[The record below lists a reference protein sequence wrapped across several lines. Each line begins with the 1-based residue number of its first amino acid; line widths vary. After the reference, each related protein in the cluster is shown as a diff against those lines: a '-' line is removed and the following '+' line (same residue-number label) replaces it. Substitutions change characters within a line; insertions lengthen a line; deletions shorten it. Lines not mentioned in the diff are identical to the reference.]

1 MPVKYLSFIGIYR
14 FVLLP
19 VIWFFVSTGVY
30 AEDWIYTV
38 VEGDNLWNLS
48 EQHLDKVTRFE
59 QLRKLN
65 NIENPK
71 HLQPG
76 TRIRVPLAWI
86 RSNPVAAKIVSITG
100 TAEIQRARSA
110 STEPAKVGSLM
121 QLGDQLMTTDN
132 SSVAIEFAD
141 KSILSLHEKSIVHF
155 DHLSAHGVTG
165 MVDSRLNLL
174 KGRMDTKVT
183 PAVGPGSRFEIETP
197 SAISAVRGT
206 IYRALVMEEG
216 DVSNIEV
223 LRGKVA
229 VSGANKQL
237 LVNKGF
243 GTQVVSG
250 KPPIPPRELLPAP
263 VFEPV
268 PNTITEIN
276 WRLSWSKIAGAS
288 RYRVEVAASDD
299 FETLLWQELTQ
310 HNRIAFPDLSDGNYA
325 VRVRAIDTLGLEGM
339 DQQVLMRLNAHPQP
353 PIALKP
359 VEAQVLRGQSPVLQW
374 TAAEE
379 ASAYRLEIAADKN
392 FSQSLLDRT
401 VTETQFD
408 TTSLSALGNYY
419 WRLSSIANDGEVGP
433 VGPARSYQI
442 KAIPEKVDASL
453 SAEEDGL
460 LMATW
465 NVSSTG
471 QHYQV
476 QIANDKA
483 FSDII
488 IDKTVKEPQF
498 AFEPFK
504 DTPRYLRVKSI
515 EQDGYEGPWGATQT
529 IEPLPKEP
537 FNFWPLGLWTI
548 FTIIL
553 I

>member
-1 MPVKYLSFIGIYR
+1 MKYLSFIDIYR
-14 FVLLP
+14 FLFLP
-19 VIWFFVSTGVY
+19 VIWFFISTGVY
-30 AEDWIYTV
+30 AQDWIYTV

-76 TRIRVPLAWI
+76 TKIRVPLAWI
-86 RSNPVAAKIVSITG
+86 RSNPVAAKIVSLTG
-100 TAEIQRARSA
+100 SVEIQRAKS
-110 STEPAKVGSLM
+110 STTEPAKVGSLM
-121 QLGDQLMTTDN
+121 HLGDQLITAND

-165 MVDSRLNLL
+165 MVDSRLHLL
-174 KGRMDTKVT
+174 KGRIDTKVT

-206 IYRALVMEEG
+206 IYRALVMEDG
-216 DVSNIEV
+216 DISNIEV

-243 GTQVVSG
+243 GTQVVTG

-263 VFEPV
+263 SFEPV
-268 PNTITEIN
+268 PDTITEIN
-276 WRLSWSKIAGAS
+276 WRLAWSKIAGAD
-288 RYRVEVAASDD
+288 RYRVEVASSDD
-299 FETLLWQELTQ
+299 FKTLLWQELTP
-310 HNRIAFPDLSDGNYA
+310 HNRIAFPDLSDGEYA
-325 VRVRAIDTLGLEGM
+325 VRVRAIDSLGLEGM
-339 DQQVLMRLNAHPQP
+339 NQQVSIRLNAHPQP

-359 VEAQVLRGQSPVLQW
+359 VEQQVIRGQSPVLQW

-379 ASAYRLEIAADKN
+379 ASAYRLEIASDKN
-392 FSQSLLDRT
+392 FSQSLLDKT

-408 TTSLSALGNYY
+408 TTPMSAMGHYY
-419 WRLSSIANDGEVGP
+419 WRLSSIADDGEVGP
-433 VGPARSYQI
+433 VGPIRSYQI
-442 KAIPEKVDASL
+442 KPIPEKVEALL

-465 NVSSTG
+465 NAGSIE
-471 QHYQV
+471 QHYRV

-483 FSDII
+483 FTDII
-488 IDKTVKEPQF
+488 IDKTVEEPQF

-504 DTPRYLRVKSI
+504 DAPRYLRVQSI
-515 EQDGYEGPWGATQT
+515 EPDGYEGPWGSTQT
-529 IEPLPKEP
+529 IEPQAKEP
-537 FNFWPLGLWTI
+537 FNYWPLGLWTI

>member
-1 MPVKYLSFIGIYR
+1 MKQSCLSVYR
-14 FVLLP
+14 FICLAIIWLLC
-19 VIWFFVSTGVY
+19 SSSAY
-30 AEDWIYTV
+30 AQDWIYTV
-38 VEGDNLWNLS
+38 VDGDNLWNLS

-86 RSNPVAAKIVSITG
+86 RSNPVAAKIISITG
-100 TAEIQRARSA
+100 SAEIQRARS
-110 STEPAKVGSLM
+110 STTEPAKVGSLM
-121 QLGDQLMTTDN
+121 QLGDQLSTADD

-141 KSILSLHEKSIVHF
+141 KSVLSLHENSLVHF

-206 IYRALVMEEG
+206 VYRALVMDNG
-216 DVSNIEV
+216 DKSNIEV
-223 LRGKVA
+223 LHGKVA

-237 LVNKGF
+237 LVNKGY
-243 GTQVVSG
+243 GTQVATG
-250 KPPIPPRELLPAP
+250 QPPLPPKALLPAP
-263 VFEPV
+263 IFEPI
-268 PNTITEIN
+268 PDTITEIN
-276 WRLSWSKIAGAS
+276 WRLAWSEVAGAKA
-288 RYRVEVAASDD
+288 YRVEVATEND
-299 FETLLWQELTQ
+299 FDTLVWEGITEY
-310 HNRIAFPDLSDGNYA
+310 NRAAFPDLLDGHYA
-325 VRVRAIDTLGLEGM
+325 VRVRAIDSLGLEGIN
-339 DQQVLMRLNAHPQP
+339 QQAMIQLNAQPQP

-359 VEAQVLRGQSPVLQW
+359 VDQQVFREQSPSLQW
-374 TAAEE
+374 TAADN
-379 ASAYRLEIAADKN
+379 AKAYRLEIAADDK
-392 FSQSLLDRT
+392 FTQPLLDKT
-401 VTETQFD
+401 LSDSEFD
-408 TTSLSALGNYY
+408 TASLSALGYYY
-419 WRLSSIANDGEVGP
+419 WRLSSIASDGEVGP

-442 KAIPEKVDASL
+442 KPIPEKVEAAV
-453 SAEEDGL
+453 SAEESGQL
-460 LMATW
+460 VASW
-465 NVSSTG
+465 NVGMG
-471 QHYQV
+471 QPNYRV

-483 FSDII
+483 FNDII
-488 IDKTVKEPQF
+488 IDETIDKAEY

-504 DTPRYLRVKSI
+504 GDERYLRVKSI
-515 EQDGYEGPWGATQT
+515 EQDGYEGPWGSTQT
-529 IEPLPKEP
+529 IQPLPEEP
-537 FNFWPLGLWTI
+537 VNYWPLGMWTI

>member
-1 MPVKYLSFIGIYR
+1 MKQSCLSVYR
-14 FVLLP
+14 FICLAIIWLLC
-19 VIWFFVSTGVY
+19 SSSAY
-30 AEDWIYTV
+30 AQEWIYTV

-59 QLRKLN
+59 QLHKLN

-86 RSNPVAAKIVSITG
+86 RSNPVAAKIISITG
-100 TAEIQRARSA
+100 RAEIQRARS
-110 STEPAKVGSLM
+110 STTEPAKVGSLM
-121 QLGDQLMTTDN
+121 QLGDQLSTEDD

-141 KSILSLHEKSIVHF
+141 KSVLSLHENSLVHF

-206 IYRALVMEEG
+206 VYRALVMDNG
-216 DVSNIEV
+216 DKSNIEV
-223 LRGKVA
+223 LHGKVA

-237 LVNKGF
+237 LVNKGY
-243 GTQVVSG
+243 GTQVAAG
-250 KPPIPPRELLPAP
+250 QPPLPPKALLPAP
-263 VFEPV
+263 IFEPI
-268 PNTITEIN
+268 PDTITEIN
-276 WRLSWSKIAGAS
+276 WRLAWSEVAGAKA
-288 RYRVEVAASDD
+288 YRVEVATEND
-299 FETLLWQELTQ
+299 FDTLVWEGITEY
-310 HNRIAFPDLSDGNYA
+310 NRAAFPDLLDGHYA
-325 VRVRAIDTLGLEGM
+325 VRVRAIDSLGLEGIN
-339 DQQVLMRLNAHPQP
+339 QQAMIQLNAQPQP

-359 VEAQVLRGQSPVLQW
+359 VDHQVFREQPPSLQW
-374 TAAEE
+374 TAADN
-379 ASAYRLEIAADKN
+379 AKAYRLEIAADDK
-392 FSQSLLDRT
+392 FTQPLLDKT
-401 VTETQFD
+401 LTDSEFD
-408 TTSLSALGNYY
+408 AASLSALGHYY
-419 WRLSSIANDGEVGP
+419 WRLSSIASDGEVGP

-442 KAIPEKVDASL
+442 KPIPEKVEAAV
-453 SAEEDGL
+453 SAEESGQL
-460 LMATW
+460 VASW
-465 NVSSTG
+465 NVGMG
-471 QHYQV
+471 QPNYRV

-483 FSDII
+483 FNDII
-488 IDKTVKEPQF
+488 IDETIDKAEY

-504 DTPRYLRVKSI
+504 GDERYLRVKSI
-515 EQDGYEGPWGATQT
+515 EQDGYEGPWGSTQT
-529 IEPLPKEP
+529 IQPLPEEP
-537 FNFWPLGLWTI
+537 VNYWPLGLWTI

>member
-1 MPVKYLSFIGIYR
+1 MKQSCLSVYR
-14 FVLLP
+14 FICLAIIWLLC
-19 VIWFFVSTGVY
+19 SSSVY
-30 AEDWIYTV
+30 AQDWIYTV
-38 VEGDNLWNLS
+38 VDGDNLWNLS

-59 QLRKLN
+59 QLHKLN

-86 RSNPVAAKIVSITG
+86 RSNPVAAKIISITG
-100 TAEIQRARSA
+100 IAEIQRARS
-110 STEPAKVGSLM
+110 STTEPAKVGSLM
-121 QLGDQLMTTDN
+121 QLGDQLSTADD

-141 KSILSLHEKSIVHF
+141 KSVLSLHENSLVHF

-206 IYRALVMEEG
+206 VYRALVMDNG
-216 DVSNIEV
+216 DKSNIEV
-223 LRGKVA
+223 LHGKVA

-237 LVNKGF
+237 LVNKGY
-243 GTQVVSG
+243 GTQVATG
-250 KPPIPPRELLPAP
+250 QPPLPPKALLPAP
-263 VFEPV
+263 IFEPI
-268 PNTITEIN
+268 PDTITEIN
-276 WRLSWSKIAGAS
+276 WRLAWSEVAGAKA
-288 RYRVEVAASDD
+288 YRVEVATEND
-299 FETLLWQELTQ
+299 FDTLVWEGITEY
-310 HNRIAFPDLSDGNYA
+310 NRAAFPDLLDGHYA
-325 VRVRAIDTLGLEGM
+325 VRVRAIDSLGLEGIN
-339 DQQVLMRLNAHPQP
+339 QQAMIQLNAQPQP

-359 VEAQVLRGQSPVLQW
+359 VDQQVFREQPPTLHW
-374 TAAEE
+374 TAADN
-379 ASAYRLEIAADKN
+379 AKAYRLEIAADDK
-392 FSQSLLDRT
+392 FTQPLLDKT
-401 VTETQFD
+401 LTDSEFD
-408 TTSLSALGNYY
+408 TASLSALGHYY

-442 KAIPEKVDASL
+442 KPIPEKVEAAV
-453 SAEEDGL
+453 SAEESGQL
-460 LMATW
+460 VASW
-465 NVSSTG
+465 NVGMG
-471 QHYQV
+471 QPNYRV

-483 FSDII
+483 FNDII
-488 IDKTVKEPQF
+488 IDETIDKAEY

-504 DTPRYLRVKSI
+504 GDERYLRVKSI
-515 EQDGYEGPWGATQT
+515 EQDGYEGPWGSTQT
-529 IEPLPKEP
+529 IQPLPEEP
-537 FNFWPLGLWTI
+537 VNYWPLGLWTI